1 MRRPAIALLGLVLLL
16 AIEGGSAWAQDATGK
31 KTPAATPSNTQA
43 GSSTNAQSG
52 ATNAQPVTT
61 LNSRK
66 DKESYALGLNM
77 GTNLRRQGV
86 EIDPNVL
93 FQGLKDGY
101 SGGKTLMTEDESL
114 GVLTQ
119 LQTDAGPRVE
129 QMRQQA
135 GEVNRKEGEAF
146 LTANKT
152 KPGVITLP
160 SGLQYKVI
168 TQGKGP
174 KPSATDTIICN
185 YRGTFINGTE
195 FESSYKTGKPAVLP
209 VNGVMKGWTEALQLM
224 PVGSKWQLFI
234 PSDLAF
240 GERGRGREIAPNATL
255 IYEIE
260 LLSIEGK
267 K

>member
-1 MRRPAIALLGLVLLL
+1 MRRPATALPGLVVLL
-16 AIEGGSAWAQDATGK
+16 AIGVASAWAQNATGK
-31 KTPAATPSNTQA
+31 KTPAATSANTQP
-43 GSSTNAQSG
+43 GSSASTQSATGAQ
-52 ATNAQPVTT
+52 TVTT
-61 LNSRK
+61 LNDRK

-86 EIDPNVL
+86 EIDPNIL

-119 LQTDAGPRVE
+119 LQTDAGARVE

-146 LTANKT
+146 LAANKT

-168 TQGKGP
+168 TQGTGP
-174 KPSATDTIICN
+174 KPSATDTIVCN

-195 FESSYKTGKPAVLP
+195 FESSYKTGKPGVLP

-224 PVGSKWQLFI
+224 PVGSKWQLFV
-234 PSDLAF
+234 PADLAF

-260 LLSIEGK
+260 LLSIQGK